1 MSFIY
6 TAIKSLFYTS
16 DELYHP
22 AEIFDVSSDVID
34 ASGQIKETEH
44 IACGDNENINEY
56 SGDSSRDKN
65 NNDSDSDIK
74 WAPSK
79 PSLLR

>member
-34 ASGQIKETEH
+34 ASGQIKKQNTLH
-44 IACGDNENINEY
+44 AVIMKMLTNIVVIVVE
-56 SGDSSRDKN
+56 
-65 NNDSDSDIK
+65 IK
-74 WAPSK
+74 IIMIVIVI
-79 PSLLR
+79 